1 MGFFDD
7 VPPGLDRPGTG
18 SCWHPPVGELP
29 CVAASALLLT
39 RTETVAVA
47 ITAVWAFS
55 TGFEFWVKAEFR
67 HEGHSLETRPD
78 VQSLHIGVQYPDGRK
93 VANTGRLPA
102 PAGSES
108 AGLILSPVSFG
119 GGRRHLDRS
128 YWVWPLP
135 PAGPLTF
142 ACEWAAFGI
151 PEARAGTD
159 AQPIL
164 DAARHSV
171 QLWPLA
177 DP

>member
-1 MGFFDD
+1 MSNRCTSACGS
-7 VPPGLDRPGTG
+7 PTAGRPR
-18 SCWHPPVGELP
+18 
-29 CVAASALLLT
+29 T
-39 RTETVAVA
+39 R
-47 ITAVWAFS
+47 
-55 TGFEFWVKAEFR
+55 
-67 HEGHSLETRPD
+67 
-78 VQSLHIGVQYPDGRK
+78 
-93 VANTGRLPA
+93 
-102 PAGSES
+102 AGSQAPLARS
-108 AGLILSPVSFG
+108 QRGPILNPVSFG
-119 GGRRHLDRS
+119 AGRRHLDRS

-164 DAARHSV
+164 DAARRSV